1 MIVLVVCH
9 SSDEVGLR
17 LQPMRLKNEDG
28 TEEILVCCQMLES
41 VPAST
46 LRAASAAEDS
56 VQPLW
61 LLDKTGRPLF
71 TNVSA
76 AKHLTE
82 RGQSC
87 AS

>member
-1 MIVLVVCH
+1 MIVLLLCPGP
-9 SSDEVGLR
+9 DKVGLR

-46 LRAASAAEDS
+46 LRAASAAEES

-61 LLDKTGRPLF
+61 LLDKTGRPIF
-71 TNVSA
+71 TNASA